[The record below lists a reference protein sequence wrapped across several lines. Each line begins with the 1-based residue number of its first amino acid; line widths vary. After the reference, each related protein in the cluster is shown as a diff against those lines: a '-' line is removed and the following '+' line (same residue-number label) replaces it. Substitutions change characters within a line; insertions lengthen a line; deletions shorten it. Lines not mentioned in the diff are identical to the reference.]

1 MQAGL
6 ALGAIAWGAY
16 QLAAKIREKV
26 GQGNKLGSA
35 AVVKEIAITLT
46 TSTISFL
53 TGGVADAVPD
63 LFGVFEGVSDAV
75 SKGTEVGTAAGV
87 NVAGDAQSMN
97 IGAGFNFLELFRDL
111 AECCNLET
119 RSCQCP
125 DSVPADRAERF
136 NGATVSVNDRGAI
149 DDLTR
154 PAVTNEPSLIYKTSG
169 SVMVGGEER
178 GFVLTDNPSVEF

>member
-111 AECCNLET
+111 AECCDLT
-119 RSCQCP
+119 TGSCQCP
-125 DSVPADRAERF
+125 GQRF
-136 NGATVSVNDRGAI
+136 DGATVSVNDRGAI

-154 PAVTNEPSLIYKTSG
+154 PAVTNEPSIIYKTSG

-178 GFVLTDNPSVEF
+178 GFVLLDNPSVEY